1 MSKREVLWT
10 RLHSLQAVEADP
22 VDKTIKVLARDR
34 REQDFEIIL
43 PRHLLASLIASLLLG
58 SKRIARKQ
66 EETRAPVQPLTL
78 EGVHAFVLP
87 DGRGGLELT
96 IDSALQLPLVFP
108 PEAIPLI
115 RDALTTLEGMVTDV
129 PRNRKH

>member
-22 VDKTIKVLARDR
+22 ISKTIKVLARDK

-43 PRHLLASLIASLLLG
+43 PHHLLASLIASLLAG
-58 SKRIARKQ
+58 SKRLARKQ

-78 EGVHAFVLP
+78 DGVHAFVLA
-87 DGRGGLELT
+87 DGRGGLELM
-96 IDSALQLPLVFP
+96 IESALQLPLVFP

-115 RDALTTLEGMVTDV
+115 RDTLTTLEGMVTGSSRD
-129 PRNRKH
+129 RTH